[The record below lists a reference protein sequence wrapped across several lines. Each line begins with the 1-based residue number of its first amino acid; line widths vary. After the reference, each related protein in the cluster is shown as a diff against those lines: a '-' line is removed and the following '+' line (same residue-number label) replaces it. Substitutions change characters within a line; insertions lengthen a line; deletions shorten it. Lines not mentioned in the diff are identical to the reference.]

1 MVGAGR
7 KMMNSPEVIGGV
19 VFGRWSFL
27 VDTMLKLPSVLVC
40 GLLQFTYSG
49 FLSYFNFTYQDT

>member
-19 VFGRWSFL
+19 VFGMWSFL

-49 FLSYFNFTYQDT
+49 FLSYFNFS